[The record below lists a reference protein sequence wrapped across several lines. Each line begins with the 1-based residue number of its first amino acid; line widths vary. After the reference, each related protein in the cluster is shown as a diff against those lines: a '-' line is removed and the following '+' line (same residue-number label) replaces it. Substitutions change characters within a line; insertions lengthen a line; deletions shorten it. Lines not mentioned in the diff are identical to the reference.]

1 MGSNRHGFCGNK
13 VMGGKGEAPA
23 IGIDLGM
30 TYSRVGV
37 WRPEKDR
44 VEILANDIGNR
55 KTPSC
60 VAFTDTEIFIGDS
73 ARNQISMNP
82 INTIFDAKRLIG
94 RRFSDPSV
102 QSDMKFWP
110 FKVVVGPCDKPMIVV
125 TYNGKEKQIS
135 AEEISS
141 MVLTQMRGIAEAC
154 LGTTIKNAV
163 LTVPVDFNASRSQ
176 ATKDAGVISGLNVLS
191 IIDEHTAA
199 AFAYGLD
206 KKASSGV
213 KNVLIF
219 DLGSCSCDVSLLTIE
234 DGCIEVQAT
243 SGDTLLGGVYFD
255 DRMVDHFVQQFK
267 RKHKKDISENPKA
280 LKRLR
285 SACERAKK
293 TLSGS
298 IQATIGLDSLFE
310 GIGYESP
317 IARSMM
323 LRIAHEKAKRS
334 SSSTAQAT
342 MEIDS
347 FNKSI
352 DFYTTITRMKFEDLN
367 MDLFRK
373 CMELVKW
380 FLINAGLDKSDID
393 DVVLVGGSTRIP
405 KIQELLQDFFDGKNL
420 WKSIDPDEV
429 IAYGAAARAAVLQ
442 ERYMEQVNHE
452 MELQRKRIVEL
463 ELENKRLLAKLNSK
477 QREVNEAKKLAEGYK
492 YEMMNLKTYGRK
504 RPGPV

>member
-1 MGSNRHGFCGNK
+1 
-13 VMGGKGEAPA
+13 MGGKGETPA
-23 IGIDLGM
+23 IGIDLGI

-37 WRPEKDR
+37 WRPQNER
-44 VEILANDIGNR
+44 VDIIANTFGNK
-55 KTPSC
+55 KTPCC
-60 VAFTDTEIFIGDS
+60 VAFTDTEHFIGDA

-82 INTIFDAKRLIG
+82 TNTIFDAKRLVG

-110 FKVVVGPCDKPMIVV
+110 FKVVAGPCDKPMMVV

-141 MVLTQMRGIAEAC
+141 MVLTQMREIAEAC
-154 LGTTIKNAV
+154 VGTTIKNAV
-163 LTVPVDFNASRSQ
+163 LTVPVDFNYSQ
-176 ATKDAGVISGLNVLS
+176 CNATEDAGIISGLNVMA

-199 AFAYGLD
+199 AIAYGLD

-219 DLGSCSCDVSLLTIE
+219 DLGSCSCDVSLLRIE
-234 DGCIEVQAT
+234 DGYIEVQAT

-280 LKRLR
+280 LERLR

-293 TLSGS
+293 ILSGS
-298 IQATIGLDSLFE
+298 VQATIGLDSLFQ
-310 GIGYESP
+310 GIEYDSP

-323 LRIAHEKAKRS
+323 LRTAHEKAKRS
-334 SSSTAQAT
+334 SSSSAQVT
-342 MEIDS
+342 MEVDF

-352 DFYTTITRMKFEDLN
+352 DFYTTITRTKFEDLN
-367 MDLFRK
+367 MDFFSK
-373 CMELVKW
+373 CTELVEW
-380 FLINAGLDKSDID
+380 FLINAGLDKSDVD
-393 DVVLVGGSTRIP
+393 DVVLVGGSTRIS

-420 WKSIDPDEV
+420 CKSINPDEV
-429 IAYGAAARAAVLQ
+429 IAYGAAVRAAGLQ
-442 ERYMEQVNHE
+442 ERYTVQVNHE
-452 MELQRKRIVEL
+452 IELQRKRIVEL
-463 ELENKRLLAKLNSK
+463 ELENRRLLAKMKSK
-477 QREVNEAKKLAEGYK
+477 QREADKAKKLAEGYM